1 MYFGS
6 DNQTGASEQVLKA
19 LVEANTGICASY
31 GEDQWT
37 AAAVKA
43 VQTTFE
49 CDCEVFFCR
58 QWYGSQL
65 PGIVFDGATLG
76 SDCLSLT
83 GAYSGR

>member
-43 VQTTFE
+43 VQATFE
-49 CDCEVFFCR
+49 CDCEVFLSPVVR
-58 QWYGSQL
+58 QLTAWHCL
-65 PGIVFDGATLG
+65 RWCNPGK
-76 SDCLSLT
+76 
-83 GAYSGR
+83 